1 MPTTPAE
8 MEDICQGLDCSKGPG
23 HDGFSPA
30 VLCYV
35 GAEISEPLSRLV
47 NACLEVGHYPDF
59 LKTARVTPVFK
70 SGDPAQFGNYRPISV
85 LSVLSKIFERV
96 IQVRLLGFLKKQDSI
111 IAGQYGFRRGHS
123 TYMAILDMV
132 ENIRKAWEND
142 EYCLGVF
149 IDFRK
154 AFDTV
159 DHSILIG
166 KMEHLGIRGLPLEL
180 IKSYLSYR
188 KQYVAFGSSES
199 LPRNISVGVPQG
211 SILGPLFFL
220 LYINDL
226 SAASNFFRYILFA
239 DDTNLFASGKD
250 KGDLLRGLR
259 SELTKLSG
267 WFAHNKLTLNYGKT
281 EYVNFS
287 KPSKDKNGDG
297 WDLEIDGRRILE
309 VDSGKFLGVYID
321 KQISW
326 RVHIGKVIT
335 KISQTVG
342 IIGRARRFMNAPQLF
357 LLYNTMVLPHLQY
370 CLINWGN
377 FKGDRNLGLRDR
389 LLSLQKCLV
398 RIICGASHIS
408 HADPLFA
415 QLNALKVDD
424 LFTQSVRIFSY
435 KMSKGLLPE
444 GMAAFL
450 DKVDHGHLTRG
461 AKNNFF
467 VSHSDCR
474 SIRSVAPQVWNS
486 LQIGMKQSPSIASF
500 KERSKLDLLAPY
512 GLFSCSTRGC
522 RSCSG
527 LPG

>member
-1 MPTTPAE
+1 M
-8 MEDICQGLDCSKGPG
+8 S
-23 HDGFSPA
+23 
-30 VLCYV
+30 
-35 GAEISEPLSRLV
+35 
-47 NACLEVGHYPDF
+47 
-59 LKTARVTPVFK
+59 
-70 SGDPAQFGNYRPISV
+70 
-85 LSVLSKIFERV
+85 
-96 IQVRLLGFLKKQDSI
+96 
-111 IAGQYGFRRGHS
+111 
-123 TYMAILDMV
+123 
-132 ENIRKAWEND
+132 
-142 EYCLGVF
+142 
-149 IDFRK
+149 
-154 AFDTV
+154 
-159 DHSILIG
+159 
-166 KMEHLGIRGLPLEL
+166 
-180 IKSYLSYR
+180 
-188 KQYVAFGSSES
+188 
-199 LPRNISVGVPQG
+199 
-211 SILGPLFFL
+211 
-220 LYINDL
+220 
-226 SAASNFFRYILFA
+226 
-239 DDTNLFASGKD
+239 
-250 KGDLLRGLR
+250 
-259 SELTKLSG
+259 KLSD

-281 EYVNFS
+281 EFVNFS
-287 KPSKDKNGDG
+287 KPTKDKNGDG

-309 VDSGKFLGVYID
+309 VDSSKFLGVCID

-342 IIGRARRFMNAPQLF
+342 IIGRARRFMNGPQLF

-415 QLNALKVDD
+415 QLNTLKVDD

-450 DKVDHGHLTRG
+450 NKVDHGHLTRG

-467 VSHSDCR
+467 VSHSDRR

-500 KERSKLDLLAPY
+500 KDRSKLDLLAPY
-512 GLFSCSTRGC
+512 GRFSCSARGC
-522 RSCSG
+522 RSCAG